1 MKILIKT
8 QVQQHYKKVWKG
20 FNQELF
26 EALKP
31 PLLPLELRRFDGSET
46 GDEVHIRLGK
56 GFLTQDWN
64 AVIIEHGSDEK
75 ECYFIDEGS
84 KLPFFLKNWK
94 HRHRILKESENT
106 SIIIDDISYQTPF
119 WLLDYLMYP
128 VMYLQFWARKPVY
141 KKVFSDK

>member
-8 QVQQHYKKVWKG
+8 TVQQNYKKVWKG

-56 GFLTQDWN
+56 GFLSQDWN
-64 AVIIEHGSDEK
+64 ALIIEHGGNEK
-75 ECYFIDEGS
+75 E
-84 KLPFFLKNWK
+84 
-94 HRHRILKESENT
+94 
-106 SIIIDDISYQTPF
+106 
-119 WLLDYLMYP
+119 
-128 VMYLQFWARKPVY
+128 
-141 KKVFSDK
+141 